1 MYIKNIA
8 MGSQDNF
15 TDKMLGLLDMDAN
28 PIYTNSGHTAT
39 YTPSLYQNGLGIA
52 IRINHTRMGYNSDVI
67 ASIGLGNVLD
77 SRYSIFP
84 FQINFNNSALGA
96 GTSQSDIEFTEVD
109 ISGNAPDNWDIDRY
123 QYYFTL
129 EYDGQN
135 KKHHAAIP
143 AGIDWETLKADLIA
157 NNKKLYRNEDI
168 CKWFYVGSGEH
179 KISFILGRCDGTAS
193 GSSADNETPALNV
206 YTRNV
211 SGDYYFSGGYIRNGT
226 TPESP
231 AVLPS
236 GSYGSGQFS
245 VKTLRSV
252 VPNSIDN
259 AFISG
264 RFTSN
269 VTNDNPITDC
279 TMLQFG
285 IVQYNGKKYFGTW
298 IVTYAI
304 KYYWGYPLISGT
316 TWNLANLDTS
326 MPVSYTEDMEKYS
339 LEFYGIC
346 LDELDVEI
354 ETEDGEIPPEVNPDG
369 DYQYPSFPHRFLDT
383 QSFGILAD
391 ATSAGFHVYRLTSS
405 DFNKLASQIWN
416 WGNIVNNVL
425 TQIEDKGLIKGAIDA
440 ATSSIIQ
447 SKLSPSDCIVF
458 ARKMPYAVTNPPAG
472 ILDSLFSLRL
482 GGQYLDVQG
491 NAYLAERIVRTVA
504 TNWQFTGPT
513 KTFLDMGSNV
523 SVSIM
528 LPYVGTVQ
536 IPADAVMDGHLDI
549 SYAFDIISGQC
560 GVQIITTARDGRQ
573 QTYGTYTGAPS
584 VNIPLAIADS
594 NITGRQIATAR
605 AAVNGIAGAIK
616 GYSTGGLIGRGG
628 VVSSLIGAA
637 AAIAEE
643 QAAPADFNQVTSL
656 GTDSAIISPCDI
668 LIQITYPATVDLQ
681 NTINLI
687 GACAYKTGRVAD
699 FVSPD
704 MDKPTRF
711 SYIDTDG
718 ITATAE
724 ELAMIEQVLKEGVYL

>member
-1 MYIKNIA
+1 MYIKNISI
-8 MGSQDNF
+8 GSEDNV
-15 TDKMLGLLDMDAN
+15 TNKMLAYLNLDSGILPDVTPVYPNNDNRALLVRISGLQMTDD
-28 PIYTNSGHTAT
+28 
-39 YTPSLYQNGLGIA
+39 
-52 IRINHTRMGYNSDVI
+52 INY
-67 ASIGLGNVLD
+67 IGLGNILD
-77 SRYSIFP
+77 ENTAIFP
-84 FQINFNNSALGA
+84 FKIDYINSSAGS
-96 GTSQSDIEFTEVD
+96 GTSMPTTTYTEVD
-109 ISGNAPDNWDIDRY
+109 ITQETPPDNWEIERWE
-123 QYYFTL
+123 YYYTL
-129 EYDGQN
+129 QLDGTNN
-135 KKHHAAIP
+135 KHYAQISPNA
-143 AGIDWETLKADLIA
+143 DWETLRQSLIA
-157 NNKKLYRNEDI
+157 NNQKLYYNDQNA
-168 CKWFYVGSGEH
+168 KWVWIGEGEN
-179 KISFILGRCDGTAS
+179 KLLLMLGRQG
-193 GSSADNETPALNV
+193 GSDANTGRQYPTCNV
-206 YTRNV
+206 FTRNCNV
-211 SGDYYFSGGYIRNGT
+211 GGSVLYDSGGYIRLGNS
-226 TPESP
+226 PEDEP
-231 AVLPS
+231 A
-236 GSYGSGQFS
+236 FS
-245 VKTLRSV
+245 KQTSDTFYLSNITSMFTN
-252 VPNSIDN
+252 PISN
-259 AFISG
+259 AFTSG
-264 RFTSN
+264 RFS
-269 VTNDNPITDC
+269 TNTQYDNPICDC
-279 TMLQFG
+279 TLMQFG
-285 IVQYNGKKYFGTW
+285 IVKYGDKEYFGVFTAS
-298 IVTYAI
+298 YNP
-304 KYYWGYPLISGT
+304 KYYWGYPLRTGT
-316 TWNLANLDTS
+316 TWNYSRLDLTN
-326 MPVSYTEDMEKYS
+326 PISYTENMTF
-339 LEFYGIC
+339 LENAGQFNYPVQFRGIC
-346 LDELDVEI
+346 LDDFDVEI
-354 ETEDGEIPPEVNPDG
+354 ETEEGEIPPETDPDG
-369 DYQYPSFPHRFLDT
+369 NYNYPSFSHRFLDN
-383 QSFGILAD
+383 QAFGILAN

-405 DFNKLASQIWN
+405 EFNKLASQVWN
-416 WGNIVNNVL
+416 WGNIVNTVL
-425 TQIEDKGLIKGAIDA
+425 TQIEEKGLIKGAIDA

-458 ARKMPYAVTNPPAG
+458 ARKMPYAVTNPPSG

-513 KTFLDMGSNV
+513 QTFLDMGSNV

-616 GYSTGGLIGRGG
+616 GYSKGGLIGRGG
-628 VVSSLIGAA
+628 VASNLIGAA

-704 MDKPTRF
+704 MDKPARF

-724 ELAMIEQVLKEGVYL
+724 ELAMIEQALKEGVYL